1 MNYSVY
7 ILFGLGLLG
16 ILLHNLTKLDSLN
29 RQGNGSVNLAKYWA
43 VERFSII
50 ISVIVIT
57 CCVIASQEIAQLK
70 IAGNYLGLGFVSLGY
85 LAQSILVKF
94 MGNAQNIIDNEGK

>member
-29 RQGNGSVNLAKYWA
+29 RLGNGSVNLAKYWA